1 MFLSA
6 QSRKL
11 KPFLSEPLKIVSI
24 PPCVDREYRAD
35 FYHPAFRKIC
45 QNHSDVMQKIE
56 GDLRQQTVPTKFS
69 ELSDNVR
76 DMVLDEEW
84 KNRVVTPLGAAL
96 EKEENS
102 AIKVDE
108 RGLSGRA
115 RVHCECLLVAHF
127 DKNRASLRPYD
138 YIGSSKLLC
147 YGCHSYFHA
156 YNMIHLSRSFYARG
170 THGKVCLP
178 WVPPILE
185 GEGENE
191 VRVRMCEIMLHDLG
205 VVWSSYRRR
214 TSDSTDASGS
224 GDLIPMDKGK
234 FASEDI
240 LAGK

>member
-1 MFLSA
+1 MSLTCSQHILFLSA

-108 RGLSGRA
+108 RGLSGRRRPSSERNRSEYQSPRTA
-115 RVHCECLLVAHF
+115 VYLGGSVLFAVFTVALL
-127 DKNRASLRPYD
+127 Y
-138 YIGSSKLLC
+138 LL
-147 YGCHSYFHA
+147 SYFT
-156 YNMIHLSRSFYARG
+156 L
-170 THGKVCLP
+170 HGSP
-178 WVPPILE
+178 
-185 GEGENE
+185 
-191 VRVRMCEIMLHDLG
+191 
-205 VVWSSYRRR
+205 
-214 TSDSTDASGS
+214 
-224 GDLIPMDKGK
+224 
-234 FASEDI
+234 F
-240 LAGK
+240 